1 MGIIAIVSAVALL
14 GFVFL
19 GFAVRAFLWERWG
32 TVFLQAFLGVA
43 CLLAAS
49 ALGFVG
55 VALTSYHRLAAEQ
68 AAAEVQIRKHA
79 DADKHFTAMV
89 IYPSKDFQVY
99 DLYGDEWQIDARVL
113 QWHGLARVLG
123 FDAMYRLE
131 RISGRYS
138 GIAEEKSAKR
148 TVHALAPPE
157 RYDLWQFAKNAK
169 EWMPWVDAL
178 YGSAVFLPMAD
189 NTIFEVRVSPAGLVA
204 RPVND
209 EAKKAVG
216 GWK

>member
-1 MGIIAIVSAVALL
+1 MVIIAIVSAVALL
-14 GFVFL
+14 GLVFL

-32 TVFLQAFLGVA
+32 AAFLQTFLGVA
-43 CLLAAS
+43 CFFAAS

-55 VALTSYHRLAAEQ
+55 FALTSYQRLAAEQ

-79 DADKHFTAMV
+79 DADKHYTAMV

-113 QWHGLARVLG
+113 QWHGLGRVLG

-138 GIAEEKSAKR
+138 GIAEEKNAKR

-157 RYDLWQFAKNAK
+157 RYDLWQLAKNAK

-189 NTIFEVRVSPAGLVA
+189 NTIYEVRVSPTGLVA

>member
-1 MGIIAIVSAVALL
+1 MILFGIVCALAVL
-14 GFVFL
+14 GFVFF
-19 GFAVRAFLWERWG
+19 GFAVKAFLWERWG
-32 TVFLQAFLGVA
+32 ASFGRSVLGIA
-43 CLLAAS
+43 CIAIAS

-55 VALTSYHRLAAEQ
+55 FTLISYQRLTAEQ
-68 AAAEVQIRKHA
+68 TAAEVQIRKHA
-79 DADKHFTAMV
+79 DAEKHFTAMV

-113 QWHGLARVLG
+113 QWHGLARLLG

-138 GIAEEKSAKR
+138 DIADEKSARR

-157 RYDLWQFAKNAK
+157 RFDIWQLAKGAK
-169 EWMPWVDAL
+169 QWMPWVDAL

-189 NTIFEVRVSPAGLVA
+189 NSIYEVKVSPTGLVA
-204 RPVND
+204 RPLNE

>member
-1 MGIIAIVSAVALL
+1 MILISVVCGLAFL
-14 GFVFL
+14 GLVFL
-19 GFAVRAFLWERWG
+19 GFAVRAFLYERWG
-32 TVFLQAFLGVA
+32 AAFGRTFAGLV
-43 CLLAAS
+43 CLAIAAS
-49 ALGFVG
+49 LGFVG
-55 VALTSYHRLAAEQ
+55 FALTSYQRLADEQ
-68 AAAEVQIRKHA
+68 TAAEVQIRKHG
-79 DADKHFTAMV
+79 DKHFTAMV
-89 IYPSKDFQVY
+89 IYPSKAFQVF

-113 QWHGLARVLG
+113 QWHGLARLLG

-138 GIAEEKSAKR
+138 DIAAEKSAQR
-148 TVHALAPPE
+148 TVHALPPPD
-157 RYDLWQFAKNAK
+157 RFDIWGLAKGAK

-189 NTIFEVRVSPAGLVA
+189 NTIYEVRVSPTGLVA
-204 RPVND
+204 RPVNE

>member
-1 MGIIAIVSAVALL
+1 MVLIAIVSAIALL
-14 GFVFL
+14 GLVFL
-19 GFAVRAFLWERWG
+19 GFAVRAILWERWG
-32 TVFLQAFLGVA
+32 
-43 CLLAAS
+43 AAS
-49 ALGFVG
+49 ARTILGLACLAIASTLGFVG
-55 VALTSYHRLAAEQ
+55 FTLMSYQRLTSEQ
-68 AAAEVQIRKHA
+68 AAAEVQIRKHG
-79 DADKHFTAMV
+79 DQHFTAMV
-89 IYPSKDFQVY
+89 IYPTKEFQVY

-113 QWHGLARVLG
+113 QWHGIARVLG

-138 GIAEEKSAKR
+138 DIAAEKSAKR

-157 RYDLWQFAKNAK
+157 RFDIWQLAKGAK
-169 EWMPWVDAL
+169 QWMPWVDAL

-189 NTIFEVRVSPAGLVA
+189 NTIYEVRVSPTGLVA